1 MSKIICGNPVSITK
15 VRHDRLKD
23 TISKEYGTDWHLIA
37 GKGRFPELVEARR
50 CYYSILRN
58 VFYYKLQD
66 IGKETNQDHSTVI
79 ASLKAH
85 ERYIAVY
92 KSERRRYLSVKA
104 IMLEE
109 ESKEELDERIMAL
122 KREKMELEV
131 KIDEL
136 YLKVNRVQKELIIN
150 NK

>member
-1 MSKIICGNPVSITK
+1 MSKVICRNSVKITN
-15 VRHDRLKD
+15 VRHEKLKD
-23 TISKEYGTDWHLIA
+23 TIAKEYGVDWHLIA

-66 IGKETNQDHSTVI
+66 IGIETNQDHSTVV

-92 KSERRRYLSVKA
+92 KSERRRYLNVKSV
-104 IMLEE
+104 MLEE

-122 KREKMELEV
+122 KKEKEELELR
-131 KIDEL
+131 IDEL

>member
-1 MSKIICGNPVSITK
+1 MNNIICRNAVKITES
-15 VRHDRLKD
+15 RHDKLKD
-23 TISKEYGTDWHLIA
+23 IIAKEYNTHWNLVA

-92 KSERRRYLSVKA
+92 KSERRRYLNVKS

-109 ESKEELDERIMAL
+109 ESKEELDERIIAL
-122 KREKMELEV
+122 KKEKEELEF